1 MPEKILKYAEIKSLY
16 PNEWVLLDKPFF
28 KGARVLKGRVIYH
41 HKDKRNVC
49 EFTQTAIDNYEMV
62 KIVFTGEISKI
73 SRLGIFKV
81 VESQ

>member
-1 MPEKILKYAEIKSLY
+1 MPKKMLKYAEIQSLY
-16 PNEWVLLDKPFF
+16 PDEWVLLDSPLL

-49 EFTQTAIDNYEMV
+49 EFAQTVIHNFKMV
-62 KIVFTGEISKI
+62 KIAFTGEISKI

-81 VESQ
+81 IESQ